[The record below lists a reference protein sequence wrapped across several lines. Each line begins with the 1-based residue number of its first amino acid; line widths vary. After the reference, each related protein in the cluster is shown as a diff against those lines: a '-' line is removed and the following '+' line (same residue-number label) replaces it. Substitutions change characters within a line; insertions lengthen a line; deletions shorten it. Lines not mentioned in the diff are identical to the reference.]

1 MMKKVV
7 LFILMSFTL
16 ISCVNEKKRHL
27 ERLNE
32 LIGTSFNYKDKR
44 IVIKQEQ
51 DFSSLVT
58 QITIPLTL
66 LEQQE
71 ILRKNKKKF
80 KYYETKADSFSLK
93 VYLYELE
100 YEKVSESINIVK
112 DSNRLNYFIYN
123 N

>member
-1 MMKKVV
+1 MMKKAV
-7 LFILMSFTL
+7 LLILMSL
-16 ISCVNEKKRHL
+16 IFASCVNEKKRHL

-32 LIGTSFNYKDKR
+32 LIDTDFDYKDER
-44 IVIKQEQ
+44 ITMSQEQ

-58 QITIPLTL
+58 QITIPLTP
-66 LEQQE
+66 LEQQK

-100 YEKVSESINIVK
+100 YEKINESINIVK